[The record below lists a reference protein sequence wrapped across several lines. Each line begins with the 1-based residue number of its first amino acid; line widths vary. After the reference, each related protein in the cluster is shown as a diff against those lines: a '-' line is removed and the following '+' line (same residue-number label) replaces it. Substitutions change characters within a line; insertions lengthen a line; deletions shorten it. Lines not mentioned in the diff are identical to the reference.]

1 MDNSNHKGFIEDL
14 KTGALNEYEINAYI
28 KGQSKESLKCLSD
41 SIHKAISRQVV
52 NGVMNPSCGV
62 KDEGDRVV
70 SRYLL
75 KKQDLKALDQ
85 DVERGEA
92 PHLYGAHK
100 LNGEWV
106 LLLPGLE
113 LARRLIEEKQNGG
126 KSKWGVL
133 PQELQSDTALFY
145 INKAIEE
152 GWITKRYG
160 LYHWNLFDE
169 SAACFVVDMNQ
180 ILWGKDPDME
190 KTKQNRISY
199 KPFTTLFGFERDDLL
214 NAYNDVKKQGLTYNK
229 EYGLIR
235 ERVFNGT

>member
-92 PHLYGAHK
+92 Y
-100 LNGEWV
+100 
-106 LLLPGLE
+106 
-113 LARRLIEEKQNGG
+113 
-126 KSKWGVL
+126 
-133 PQELQSDTALFY
+133 
-145 INKAIEE
+145 
-152 GWITKRYG
+152 
-160 LYHWNLFDE
+160 
-169 SAACFVVDMNQ
+169 
-180 ILWGKDPDME
+180 
-190 KTKQNRISY
+190 
-199 KPFTTLFGFERDDLL
+199 FG
-214 NAYNDVKKQGLTYNK
+214 
-229 EYGLIR
+229 
-235 ERVFNGT
+235 